1 MLRLMEAVT
10 DTADSV
16 AFCCCGRWQMRVV
29 RAGKAAK
36 HVVVTFT
43 IVQEMST
50 TRGPLCGRYFSIF
63 YLFLLGVIVGK
74 LL

>member
-1 MLRLMEAVT
+1 
-10 DTADSV
+10 
-16 AFCCCGRWQMRVV
+16 MRVV
-29 RAGKAAK
+29 CAGKAAK